1 LDSITFQSSSANY
14 GALAYLTE
22 TTAPILAS
30 FTLQNSL
37 TMTTITASK
46 DGGII
51 WASHTNLVILIT
63 GV

>member
-14 GALAYLTE
+14 GA
-22 TTAPILAS
+22 
-30 FTLQNSL
+30 TLQNSL